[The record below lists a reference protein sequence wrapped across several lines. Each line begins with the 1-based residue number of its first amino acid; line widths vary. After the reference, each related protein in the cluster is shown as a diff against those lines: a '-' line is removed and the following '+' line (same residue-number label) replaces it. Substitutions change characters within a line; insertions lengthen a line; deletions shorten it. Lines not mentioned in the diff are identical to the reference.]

1 MYLFVD
7 QLTNVDFSFL
17 DAKRGI
23 VGETWLA
30 NFGLGGTLD
39 HTGMICDFS
48 AVKRHFRQWLD
59 EYLDHRLAVP
69 TLSPALSYRQEQG
82 QIHLTWQSDQ
92 GVIEMS
98 APEQAVAL
106 IPVESI
112 TPESCVDWVISA
124 VKALMPEQVTQI
136 DCEFTTENISGSY
149 YHYTHGLKKH
159 HGNCQR
165 IAHGH
170 RSTIGIWQDGEK
182 SPELERLW
190 AEQWQDIYIA
200 TREDIQQET
209 ESHYQFADTAP
220 QGQFYLALP
229 KAVCYLVDTE
239 TTVENIAQHIYGVL
253 KQRYSD
259 SKIRVKAYE
268 GFGKGAIAQDI

>member
-17 DAKRGI
+17 DAERGM

-30 NFGLGGTLD
+30 NFGLGGSLD

-48 AVKRHFRQWLD
+48 AVKRHFREWLD

-69 TLSPALSYRQEQG
+69 TLSPAVSYRQQNG
-82 QIHLTWQSDQ
+82 QIHLTWKSAV
-92 GVIEMS
+92 GMIEMS

-106 IPVESI
+106 IPVTEI
-112 TPESCVDWVISA
+112 TPQSCVHWVAQA
-124 VKALMPEQVTQI
+124 VKALMPEQVSQI
-136 DCEFTTENISGSY
+136 DLEFTTEAITGSY

-170 RSTIGIWQDGEK
+170 RSTIGIWRNGEK
-182 SPELERLW
+182 SPQLEQQW
-190 AEQWQDIYIA
+190 ADQWQDVYIA
-200 TREDIQQET
+200 TREDIQTET
-209 ESHYQFADTAP
+209 EQTYQFGYTAP
-220 QGQFYLALP
+220 QGDFVLTMP
-229 KAVCYLVDTE
+229 KAKCYLVDTE
-239 TTVENIAQHIYGVL
+239 TTVENIATHIYSVL
-253 KQRYSD
+253 KQRHTD
-259 SKIRVKAYE
+259 ANIKVKAYE
-268 GFGKGAIAQDI
+268 GFGKGAIAQDR